1 MSKNNRVIFYL
12 IFICTVIINVTTLI
26 NGAREH
32 ETWRIIVG
40 AVSIGLMAGAG
51 IVMLMN
57 KRRQKNRQAS

>member
-12 IFICTVIINVTTLI
+12 IFICTVIINATTLI

-32 ETWRIIVG
+32 ETWRIIIG
-40 AVSIGLMAGAG
+40 AASIGLMAGAG